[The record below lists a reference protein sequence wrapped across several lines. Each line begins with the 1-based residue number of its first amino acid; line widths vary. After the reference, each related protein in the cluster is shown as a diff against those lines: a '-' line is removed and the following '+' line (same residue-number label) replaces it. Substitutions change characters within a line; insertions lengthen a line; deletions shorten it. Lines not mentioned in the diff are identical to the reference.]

1 MFCPYHQESNVP
13 CLATE
18 SVDPTIA
25 LRVCTSH
32 HSLHGCKA
40 LWFGVTDWTRI
51 SGNNKSSPVLS
62 LSSSSSCLAVSV
74 RGWKVLSSSRGGW
87 WLKVATYDF
96 PTVNIIIEEV
106 EDAER
111 QVKVSRLVTFQLQ
124 SIMSL
129 VMCRSTTTTA
139 TVHQPAVQARPE
151 LGFDSLSER
160 DDQVC
165 LSMNSHNT
173 ISPARSS

>member
-1 MFCPYHQESNVP
+1 M
-13 CLATE
+13 
-18 SVDPTIA
+18 
-25 LRVCTSH
+25 
-32 HSLHGCKA
+32 
-40 LWFGVTDWTRI
+40 
-51 SGNNKSSPVLS
+51 
-62 LSSSSSCLAVSV
+62 
-74 RGWKVLSSSRGGW
+74 
-87 WLKVATYDF
+87 ATYDF

-111 QVKVSRLVTFQLQ
+111 QVKVARLVTFQLQ

-129 VMCRSTTTTA
+129 VMCRSTTATA

-173 ISPARSS
+173 ISPARS